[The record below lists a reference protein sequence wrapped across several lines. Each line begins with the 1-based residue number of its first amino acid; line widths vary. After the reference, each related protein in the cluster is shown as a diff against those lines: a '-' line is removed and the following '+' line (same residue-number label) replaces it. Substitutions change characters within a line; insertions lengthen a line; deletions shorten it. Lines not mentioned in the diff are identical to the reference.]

1 MSWSCSGIVP
11 SALGPILSR
20 RLPFLPQHQLNFVA
34 IPYWS
39 CRLDP
44 GYSTKNYGRSRYPFA
59 TERLASL
66 RILPAPSQR
75 FLNRKGGHPVCNKQP
90 PCDPLVLLD
99 CNNKPK
105 SASSRDGNSHAG
117 STSQNKGALA
127 GSPAPVHRSA
137 TANLPRILYWDK
149 AWKSDQNDPWLW
161 LCWPIKAVSWDFLRN
176 VTEWISCHVKR
187 KLVFCP
193 VRGRTEVQATFFCFL
208 PQLS

>member
-1 MSWSCSGIVP
+1 MTPAKADSDKWLLHLPPASPRSLWGCLGLAQGSCH
-11 SALGPILSR
+11 
-20 RLPFLPQHQLNFVA
+20 LPWVQYWAEDCHFLPQHQLNFVA

-117 STSQNKGALA
+117 STSQNIGALV
-127 GSPAPVHRSA
+127 GSPAPVHRFA
-137 TANLPRILYWDK
+137 KANLPRILCLDK
-149 AWKSDQNDPWLW
+149 AWKSDQNDLW
-161 LCWPIKAVSWDFLRN
+161 ALAPLANKGCLLGLLA
-176 VTEWISCHVKR
+176 ECH
-187 KLVFCP
+187 
-193 VRGRTEVQATFFCFL
+193 
-208 PQLS
+208 

>member
-1 MSWSCSGIVP
+1 MASPFTASQSPISVRMSWSCSGIVP

-20 RLPFLPQHQLNFVA
+20 RLPFWPQHQLNFVA

-44 GYSTKNYGRSRYPFA
+44 GYNTKNYGRSRYPFA

-75 FLNRKGGHPVCNKQP
+75 FLNRKGGRPVCNKQP

-105 SASSRDGNSHAG
+105 AHQVGTETLMLDPPV
-117 STSQNKGALA
+117 KIIGALV
-127 GSPAPVHRSA
+127 GSPAPVHRFA
-137 TANLPRILYWDK
+137 TANLPRILYLDK
-149 AWKSDQNDPWLW
+149 A
-161 LCWPIKAVSWDFLRN
+161 
-176 VTEWISCHVKR
+176 
-187 KLVFCP
+187 
-193 VRGRTEVQATFFCFL
+193 
-208 PQLS
+208 

>member
-1 MSWSCSGIVP
+1 MASPFTASHSPISVRMSWSCSGIVP

-44 GYSTKNYGRSRYPFA
+44 GYNTKNYGRSRYPFA

-66 RILPAPSQR
+66 RILPAPSRR

-99 CNNKPK
+99 CNNTPK
-105 SASSRDGNSHAG
+105 AHQVRDGNSHAG

-127 GSPAPVHRSA
+127 GSPAPVHRFA
-137 TANLPRILYWDK
+137 TANLPRILCLDK
-149 AWKSDQNDPWLW
+149 AWKSDQNDPLA
-161 LCWPIKAVSWDFLRN
+161 LARLANKGCLLGLLA
-176 VTEWISCHVKR
+176 ECH
-187 KLVFCP
+187 
-193 VRGRTEVQATFFCFL
+193 
-208 PQLS
+208 

>member
-117 STSQNKGALA
+117 STSQNIGALV
-127 GSPAPVHRSA
+127 GSPAPVHRFA
-137 TANLPRILYWDK
+137 KPIFQEFF
-149 AWKSDQNDPWLW
+149 AWIRLGSQIKMIFGLW
-161 LCWPIKAVSWDFLRN
+161 LRWPIKAVSWDFLRN
-176 VTEWISCHVKR
+176 VTSE
-187 KLVFCP
+187 
-193 VRGRTEVQATFFCFL
+193 FL
-208 PQLS
+208 AM